1 MFRHYQRNHNMN
13 DCLIPIHPPINTI
26 YNKNNTLH
34 EDTRVRCD
42 KQEDDIAGVQPKL
55 PDAKDIAPIKK
66 NKKKKNKI
74 EGDTP
79 TEIINSIIY
88 LKPNIN
94 QTRDAIRK
102 IVEMFEEERESNLD
116 FDL

>member
-1 MFRHYQRNHNMN
+1 MN

-42 KQEDDIAGVQPKL
+42 KQEDDIGGVQPKL